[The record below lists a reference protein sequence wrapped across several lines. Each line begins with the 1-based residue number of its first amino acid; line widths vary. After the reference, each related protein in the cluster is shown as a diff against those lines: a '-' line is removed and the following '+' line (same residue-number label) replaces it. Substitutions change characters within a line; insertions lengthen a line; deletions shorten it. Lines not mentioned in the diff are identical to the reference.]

1 LRQVYNI
8 IRCESNKYNM
18 RSPIKNQIADLNA
31 LAFKLRT
38 DVDKVMLAAV
48 DKKHMITMEQ
58 MATLSGIEADM
69 IKLLKDVGEE
79 A

>member
-1 LRQVYNI
+1 M
-8 IRCESNKYNM
+8 S
-18 RSPIKNQIADLNA
+18 SPIKNQIADLNA

-58 MATLSGIEADM
+58 MATLSEIEADM

>member
-1 LRQVYNI
+1 
-8 IRCESNKYNM
+8 M

-38 DVDKVMLAAV
+38 DVDEVMLAAV
-48 DKKHMITMEQ
+48 DKIHMITMEQ
-58 MATLSGIEADM
+58 MATLSEIEADM

>member
-1 LRQVYNI
+1 
-8 IRCESNKYNM
+8 M

-38 DVDKVMLAAV
+38 DVDEVMLAAV

-58 MATLSGIEADM
+58 MARLSEIEADM

>member
-1 LRQVYNI
+1 M
-8 IRCESNKYNM
+8 S
-18 RSPIKNQIADLNA
+18 SPIKNQIADLNA

>member
-1 LRQVYNI
+1 MRQVYNI

-38 DVDKVMLAAV
+38 DVDEVMLAAV

-58 MATLSGIEADM
+58 MATLSEIEADM

>member
-1 LRQVYNI
+1 M
-8 IRCESNKYNM
+8 S
-18 RSPIKNQIADLNA
+18 SPIKNQIADLNA

-38 DVDKVMLAAV
+38 DVDEVMLAAV

>member
-1 LRQVYNI
+1 
-8 IRCESNKYNM
+8 M

-38 DVDKVMLAAV
+38 DVDEVMLAAV